1 MKLRKGLIFIMV
13 FLIGLV
19 LAACSDKESSGKDKD
34 SSSKDENAV
43 NETGMPIVDEEL
55 DLTFFANKPAQNEG
69 NDWNDI
75 LIWNEYQ
82 DQTNINVKWN
92 QISPDALEEKRNLAL
107 GGGDLPDAF
116 FLSQV
121 TNTDLLRYGGQ
132 KVFLPLNDLIEKHAP
147 NLTALMENDPS
158 IRKAITFPDGNIYSM
173 PSLIEED
180 FLSLRLSA
188 RPWIN
193 EDWLKELD
201 MDIPETTGEF
211 YEYLKAVKELDPVGG
226 GKTIPYG
233 GTQIQ
238 EMVQWLS
245 GSFGVMNH
253 GPSNTNFDLDPN
265 DDSKLRFYAATDE
278 YRQMLEY
285 IHKLYDEDLID
296 QSIFT
301 IEWGQFLANAS
312 ENLYGSMIFYDPI
325 ELFGE
330 EIGSQYNSL
339 AALEGPEGHKDYN
352 KLSSSVWDT
361 ANLVITSENPNP
373 AATVR
378 WMDHFYSE
386 EGAELYYMGVEGETF
401 EKKDGKAVYMD
412 HILNP
417 EGDMTFEQ
425 AIAKQLTWLG
435 SINGI
440 IKADY
445 FQGGESAPQS
455 MDAAEK
461 IAPFVPDEIWPRFT
475 FTDEENK
482 ILQSIG
488 QDVNNYVEEMR
499 DKFITGDEDL
509 AGWDKYVKTLDQIG
523 LEQVVEVY
531 QDAFDRYKEAN

>member
-1 MKLRKGLIFIMV
+1 MKFKKLLLFMMIFIV
-13 FLIGLV
+13 GIVLV
-19 LAACSDKESSGKDKD
+19 ACKSDEAANNTDNG
-34 SSSKDENAV
+34 SSKV
-43 NETGMPIVDEEL
+43 NETGMPIVDEDLEL
-55 DLTFFANKPAQNEG
+55 KIFANKPAQNED

-75 LIWNEYQ
+75 LIWNHYR

-92 QISPDALEEKRNLAL
+92 LINPDALQEKRNLAL

-116 FLSQV
+116 FLAQIP
-121 TNTDLLRYGGQ
+121 NTDLLRYGAQGTL
-132 KVFLPLNDLIEKHAP
+132 LPLNDLIDKYAP
-147 NLTALMENDPS
+147 NLTKLMGNDPS
-158 IRKAITFPDGNIYSM
+158 IRSAITFPDGNIYSM

-193 EDWLKELD
+193 EDWLKELN
-201 MDIPETTGEF
+201 MDIPETTGDF
-211 YEYLKAVKELDPVGG
+211 YEYLKAVKELDPAGG

-233 GTQIQ
+233 GTTIV
-238 EMVQWLS
+238 ELIQWLA

-253 GPSNTNFDLDPN
+253 GPSNANIDLDPSDN
-265 DDSKLRFYAATDE
+265 SSIRYYATTDE
-278 YRQMLEY
+278 YKQLLEY
-285 IHKLYDEDLID
+285 IHQLYKEGLID

-339 AALEGPEGHKDYN
+339 AALEGPEGHKSYN
-352 KLSSSVWDT
+352 KLSSSVWDP
-361 ANLVITSENPNP
+361 ANLVLTNKNPNP

-378 WMDHFYSE
+378 WMDYFYSD
-386 EGAELYYMGVEGETF
+386 EGAQLYYMGVENETF
-401 EKKDGKAVYMD
+401 EVKDGKAVYMD

-440 IKADY
+440 IKADF

-455 MDAAEK
+455 MAAAEK
-461 IAPFVPDEIWPRFT
+461 IEPFVPEEIWPRFT
-475 FTDEENK
+475 FTEEENK
-482 ILQSIG
+482 VLQSVG
-488 QDVNNYVEEMR
+488 QDVTKYVEEMR
-499 DKFITGDEDL
+499 DKFITGDADFSE
-509 AGWDKYVKTLDQIG
+509 WDNYVETVKKNG
-523 LEQVVEVY
+523 LEDVVKVY
-531 QDAFDRYKEAN
+531 QDAYDRYKDNQ